1 MWGFFLAYANFFAKF
16 YSQLITTQHSNFF
29 KKLY

>member
-16 YSQLITTQHSNFF
+16 YSLLITTQHSNFF